1 MLHMDKSL
9 IQKQVIQSVII
20 ENYGNIANKI
30 HNVCMVVVIMEDSK
44 NNNKVKIC
52 HIPTIIYQLLN
63 SL

>member
-1 MLHMDKSL
+1 MQRMDKNL

-30 HNVCMVVVIMEDSK
+30 HNVCMVVVIMEDLK

-52 HIPTIIYQLLN
+52 HILTTIYRVLN